1 MKSILLSPLIAFLI
15 YVAVAFLVTGI
26 GRLLSAKGRKTE
38 FKTATYASGEE
49 SDPVPAAPG
58 YRQFF
63 VVALFFAVLHLGVLM
78 IGSSDLSPVAGV
90 YLLGLILALIAL
102 ILG

>member
-1 MKSILLSPLIAFLI
+1 MKNILLSPLVAFLI
-15 YVAVAFLVTGI
+15 YFGLVTIVSGI
-26 GRLLSAKGRKTE
+26 AKVFSAKGRKSE
-38 FKTATYASGEE
+38 FKTETYASGEE
-49 SDPVPAAPG
+49 SDPIPAAPG

>member
-15 YVAVAFLVTGI
+15 YFALAFIASGI
-26 GRLLSAKGRKTE
+26 GKLFSAKGRKTE

-49 SDPVPAAPG
+49 SDPIPAAPG

-78 IGSSDLSPVAGV
+78 IGSSDFSPVAGI
-90 YLLGLILALIAL
+90 YLLGLIMALIAL